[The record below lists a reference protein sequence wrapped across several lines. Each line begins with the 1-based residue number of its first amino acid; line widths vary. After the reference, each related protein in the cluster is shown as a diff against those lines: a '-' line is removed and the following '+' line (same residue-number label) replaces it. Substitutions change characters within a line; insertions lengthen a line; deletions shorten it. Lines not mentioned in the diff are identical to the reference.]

1 MGRLLLVSLILVS
14 FVACGGDSGGGSPSS
29 PSTPTAPTTPTT
41 PTAPTNR
48 APVITSWNITPF
60 GIQSLSSFQ
69 FSAVANDPDG
79 DSVTYSW
86 DIAGNAFTG
95 SSGSITFSNGG
106 TWTARI
112 TVTDGKGGSTTDSR
126 TFVCGT
132 MTGSWRGTFGTW
144 IFTSDLTQA
153 GGLIT
158 GTYSDQAGVGK
169 LDPASPNT
177 IDANGNVKLRYKQ
190 SVWSDFTFTGTMDST
205 GRKITGVV
213 NGSGYVNTPFTMT
226 K

>member
-1 MGRLLLVSLILVS
+1 MRRLVFPLVLALTLGG
-14 FVACGGDSGGGSPSS
+14 CGGDGGGGS
-29 PSTPTAPTTPTT
+29 PTAPTTPTPPTT
-41 PTAPTNR
+41 PTTPTTTNR
-48 APVITSWNITPF
+48 APVLTSWNITPF
-60 GIQSLSSFQ
+60 GIQSLTAFQ

-86 DIAGNAFTG
+86 DVAGNASTG

-132 MTGSWRGTFGTW
+132 MTGSWRGTFSIW
-144 IFTSDLTQA
+144 SFASDLTQV
-153 GGLIT
+153 GGSIT
-158 GTYSDQAGVGK
+158 GTYADQDGSGK
-169 LDPASPNT
+169 LDPASANT

-190 SVWSDFTFTGTMDST
+190 ATYSDFTFTGTMDST
-205 GRKITGVV
+205 GRKVTGVV